1 MEVFELKTSDKFLSF
16 EFDFYKTLYEDGLKQ
31 REHLEGKFVPTITL
45 LSAEIA
51 GVIWMFPHFRND
63 CARISNLI
71 YTKGFCRLLSP
82 AFTILFLLL
91 AIIYFILCFTKYNFY
106 FPNPAKTKTLI
117 DDSITALDSFDEKT
131 VYDNMITLIADS
143 YANISIDNC
152 IEINKHSDYLNKC
165 YWCMILSFTFLC
177 ISYIMYLFL

>member
-1 MEVFELKTSDKFLSF
+1 MKTSDKLLSF
-16 EFDFYKTLYEDGLKQ
+16 ELDFYKMLYEDGLKQ

-51 GVIWMFPHFRND
+51 GVIWMFPKFRND
-63 CARISNLI
+63 CARINNLI
-71 YTKGFCRLLSP
+71 YTKVFCRLLPP
-82 AFTILFLLL
+82 AFTILFLVF
-91 AIIYFILCFTKYNFY
+91 AIVYFILCFTKYSFY
-106 FPNPAKTKTLI
+106 FPNPAKTKILI
-117 DDSITALDSFDEKT
+117 DDSKTALDSFDEKT
-131 VYDNMITLIADS
+131 VYNNMIALIADS

-165 YWCMILSFTFLC
+165 YWCIICSFISLC